1 MGGNQF
7 SQPRARQF
15 RRHHAGGIAA
25 VCLALLIQIL
35 LPALHGLAMA
45 RQSQSHSG
53 REMTVVIC
61 TLYGYQVVPLS
72 KLVGGDAG
80 RSDDRK
86 APATPASRD
95 CALCQAIAHADL
107 TPPPAFAPPAPLPL
121 AIAAAPWIGIAGR
134 ILPADPRGS
143 PQPRA
148 PPALS
153 A

>member
-1 MGGNQF
+1 MGRSRI
-7 SQPRARQF
+7 SQIRARQS
-15 RRHHAGGIAA
+15 RRRPAGGLAA
-25 VCLALLIQIL
+25 ACLALLIQIL
-35 LPALHGLAMA
+35 LPALHGIAMA
-45 RQSQSHSG
+45 RQVQSHAG

-72 KLVGGDAG
+72 KLVGDEG
-80 RSDDRK
+80 RPDDRK
-86 APATPASRD
+86 TPAAPVSRD
-95 CALCQAIAHADL
+95 CALCQAIAHAEL
-107 TPPPAFAPPAPLPL
+107 TPPPAFAPPAPMPL

-134 ILPADPRGS
+134 ILRADPRGS